1 MFKKLQLTVHL
12 LTLYGVLV
20 FFLLAVGSYAL
31 LVIDRYDET
40 IHAVDR
46 EQFPLA
52 HIVTEMTRHQL
63 DQVLRFNE
71 AMFYARISDR
81 EKFEV
86 SNEKFVQAGKRFSDE
101 VLEGRNVAQ
110 KAMDLAHSEARIK
123 EIDAIK
129 TLFKGI
135 EKSHSDYEH
144 LGASLIRSIYQYDF
158 LSRSEGFTSADPMS
172 GEEEANKHFATVKN
186 LLSGLED
193 EVRRLEG
200 GIKDVTERVKL
211 LPQNVALDSERQR
224 DRFFYRVLPM
234 MGFAMAVGILLLFIT
249 VQVQKDREAQRY
261 KLLTQ
266 SLDQLAD
273 SLQQLQ
279 ITVEGSEPL
288 SQQLFQVMGEQRPA
302 VSRALKDMQQMVL
315 DADSLHIYSGQMQDV
330 VSQTVQGLQR
340 MEGLIQSLHQDA
352 ERMLATE
359 SETGR
364 ALRQLKDTTL
374 QINLLSTNAS
384 AEAMRSE
391 ATQPFAVYSDAI
403 KELAHINL
411 TMAES
416 IANRTYDT
424 IRRIQ
429 IDQERAEQTQDR
441 FSQLVGLLSRE
452 RELFDKIVGMMQQ
465 QPILF
470 REVQDMVSGVNGA
483 FTLGMPL
490 MEQVKSGWQ
499 VASIRL
505 QEVREMLGNWPK
517 GT

>member
-1 MFKKLQLTVHL
+1 MFKKMQLTVHL

-20 FFLLAVGSYAL
+20 FFLLAVCAYGL
-31 LVIDRYDET
+31 FVTDRYNDT

-46 EQFPLA
+46 EQFPLP
-52 HIVTEMTRHQL
+52 HIVTEISRHQL
-63 DQVLRFNE
+63 DQALRFNE
-71 AMFYARISDR
+71 VLFYARVADR

-101 VLEGRNVAQ
+101 ILEGRNVAQ
-110 KAMDLAHSEARIK
+110 KAMDGAHSEARVK

-158 LSRSEGFTSADPMS
+158 LSRSEGFASADPMNS
-172 GEEEANKHFATVKN
+172 EEEASKHFATVKN
-186 LLSGLED
+186 NLSGLED

-211 LPQNVALDSERQR
+211 LSQNVALDSQRQR

-234 MGFAMAVGILLLFIT
+234 MAFAMAVGLLLLVII
-249 VQVQKDREAQRY
+249 VQVQKERELQRH
-261 KLLTQ
+261 KLLAQ
-266 SLDQLAD
+266 ALEQLND
-273 SLQQLQ
+273 GLQQLQ
-279 ITVEGSEPL
+279 FGVESHEPL
-288 SQQLFQVMGEQRPA
+288 SLQVWQVMSEQRPVVGQA
-302 VSRALKDMQQMVL
+302 VKDMQQLVL
-315 DADSLHIYSGQMQDV
+315 EADTLHMLSGQMQDV
-330 VSQTVQGLQR
+330 VGQSMQGLQG

-374 QINLLSTNAS
+374 QINLLATNAS

-391 ATQPFAVYSDAI
+391 ATQPFSVFSNEI
-403 KELAHINL
+403 KELALTNL
-411 TMAES
+411 TMAET

-429 IDQERAEQTQDR
+429 LDQERAEQTQDR
-441 FSQLVGLLSRE
+441 FGQLVGFLVRE
-452 RELFDKIVGMMQQ
+452 RELYEKMSKMMTK
-465 QPILF
+465 QPALF
-470 REVQDMVSGVNGA
+470 RSVMEMVNGVSGA
-483 FTLGMPL
+483 F
-490 MEQVKSGWQ
+490 QVGLPMLDQAKGGWQ
-499 VASIRL
+499 QTSSRVK
-505 QEVREMLGNWPK
+505 EVREMVGNWPR
-517 GT
+517 GG